1 MIFIRNTPPPYLP
14 LYFAGS
20 SSSTVLF
27 NAIIELCFTGLDPNR
42 FLQIETIL
50 DLLGDHFCNSQRR
63 RGPRRR
69 RISDMQDTAPY
80 VPCSSVKHE
89 IVYQISL
96 TVHRLGTNSCWSSAI
111 GWKKHGFRLA
121 LIWVTGCMRC
131 VGCEKVKA
139 RERNAQGRRVAEE
152 EARERDTLEI
162 ASRGI

>member
-1 MIFIRNTPPPYLP
+1 MNY
-14 LYFAGS
+14 
-20 SSSTVLF
+20 
-27 NAIIELCFTGLDPNR
+27 CFTGLDPNR

-69 RISDMQDTAPY
+69 RISDMQDTASY

-111 GWKKHGFRLA
+111 GWKKNMGLGLLGTESLGA
-121 LIWVTGCMRC
+121 WDVSGWESENPW
-131 VGCEKVKA
+131 EKRAREKSCGGGGA
-139 RERNAQGRRVAEE
+139 RERH
-152 EARERDTLEI
+152 ARNSLAWHIDFT
-162 ASRGI
+162 SSK